1 MEFFIC
7 NLVRVVQS
15 PRFYMS
21 LFFDPSLH
29 EFRKFPCFQWY
40 L

>member
-15 PRFYMS
+15 PSILYVFI
-21 LFFDPSLH
+21 FDPSLH